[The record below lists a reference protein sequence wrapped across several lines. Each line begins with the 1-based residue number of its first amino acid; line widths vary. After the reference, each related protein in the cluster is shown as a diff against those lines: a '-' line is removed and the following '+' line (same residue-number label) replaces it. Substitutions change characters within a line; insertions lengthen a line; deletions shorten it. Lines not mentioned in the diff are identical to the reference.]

1 MKGYK
6 GFDKGLTCRG
16 YNFKE
21 NNIFEEEKA
30 EICKSGFHFCKNPLD
45 ILDYYDLIDTDGNII
60 DFAEVE
66 ALDKTFTDDN
76 KKFCTKKIKIGAKLN
91 LKEII
96 KTSFDF
102 LWEENT
108 KSGDESQIA
117 TSGYESKIATSG
129 YESKIATSGDESKI
143 ATSGDG
149 SQIATSGY
157 WSKIATS
164 GYGSKIATSGYGSRI
179 ATSGDESQIATS
191 GDGSRIAT
199 SGYGSKIATSGYWS
213 KIATSGYG
221 SKIATSG
228 YGSRIA
234 TSGDESQIATSGDGS
249 RIATS
254 GDGSKIALTGKNNV
268 GANIGVYGMIKGK
281 IGDWITLAE
290 YNYDECCNCVCVCVK
305 SAQIDGVSIKD
316 RKSVV

>member
-108 KSGDESQIA
+108 KSGDESKIA
-117 TSGYESKIATSG
+117 TSGYGSKIATSG
-129 YESKIATSGDESKI
+129 YGSRIATSGDESKI

-179 ATSGDESQIATS
+179 ATSGDESQ
-191 GDGSRIAT
+191 
-199 SGYGSKIATSGYWS
+199 
-213 KIATSGYG
+213 
-221 SKIATSG
+221 
-228 YGSRIA
+228 IA

-305 SAQIDGVSIKD
+305 SAQIDGVSIKED
-316 RKSVV
+316 TWYKLKNGEFVEVNWEEIE